1 MTKQAIQRKSAAS
14 RPGAPSLLSRIRLR
28 YVLFLLLLLSG
39 IAPLLIS
46 SLRLIDYNKD
56 ILKRQEMFLLTHSAR
71 SLADALSDDLA
82 QRHEQLRQI
91 GLGLSA
97 VPGFDSFEERLRE
110 PWVNAF
116 LLDFMR
122 DHPEIVDLRVI
133 DAQGNGLRLGNSQLP
148 QPVMTTVQQTLEA
161 VLNDGTSL
169 YRFVGLAENS
179 PGVAIAVSIP
189 IPNSSGQLIVQ
200 ALMEAPLRFLAERS
214 EVVLEELF
222 LIDHE
227 GKMLWS
233 IGAQPEIERALIA
246 SDLVQD
252 FRTMPFSVTGEYD
265 LEIGDAVLPT
275 LARVVPVLET
285 GWGVIAHKPAEK
297 AYPEVEEMVYNTGLW
312 SMALVLLALVVALIS
327 TRWLSQPIQN
337 LAEASHE
344 IAAGNF
350 DRRVDTKAMMV
361 TEITDLANDF
371 NRMSDYVENYIEQ
384 LRRAVQL
391 NKELFISSIRAFAAA
406 IDAKDPY
413 TRGHSERVAAY
424 SRAIARYLGLPKD
437 VQERVW
443 ISAVLHDVGK
453 IGVDDRVLKKGDVL
467 TPEEFDMMK
476 LHPVI
481 GADIVEPISEL
492 REMLPGIR
500 WHHEAWNGSGY
511 PDSLKGEEIPLMA
524 RIIGVA
530 DTFDAITTSRPYQK
544 ASSPDYAI
552 QIIRKLTGSKFDPK
566 ITTAFLLAWESG
578 QIAMER
584 AQADTASAE
593 MQPGAN
599 AQLRAVGT

>member
-1 MTKQAIQRKSAAS
+1 MATQPTSQKIESARLGFHA
-14 RPGAPSLLSRIRLR
+14 LLSRIRLR
-28 YVLFLLLLLSG
+28 YLLFLLLLLSG

-46 SLRLIDYNKD
+46 SLRLINYNKD

-91 GLGLSA
+91 GLGLIA
-97 VPGFDSFEERLRE
+97 VPGFDSFEKRLRE

-116 LLDFMR
+116 LLNFMR
-122 DHPEIVDLRVI
+122 DHPEIVDIRVI
-133 DAQGNGLRLGNSQLP
+133 DAQGNGLRLGNSNLP
-148 QPVMTTVQQTLEA
+148 QPVNQAVQQTLEA
-161 VLNDGTSL
+161 VLTDGTSL
-169 YRFVGLAENS
+169 YRFVGLAKNS
-179 PGVAIAVSIP
+179 PGVAIAVSIS
-189 IPNSSGQLIVQ
+189 IPNSSEQLVIQ

-222 LIDHE
+222 LIDAE

-233 IGAQPEIERALIA
+233 LGAQPEIEHALIA
-246 SDLVQD
+246 SGLVQD
-252 FRTMPFSVTGEYD
+252 FRRLPFSVTGEYD
-265 LEIGDAVLPT
+265 LEIGDRVFPT
-275 LARVVPVLET
+275 LARVVPILET
-285 GWGVIAHKPAEK
+285 GWGVIAHKPAEI
-297 AYPEVEEMVYNTGLW
+297 AYPEVEEMVYNTALW
-312 SMALVLLALVVALIS
+312 SIALVLLASVVALVS
-327 TRWLSQPIQN
+327 TRWLSKPIQK
-337 LAEASHE
+337 LAQASHE

-350 DRRVDTKAMMV
+350 DRRVETEGLVVA
-361 TEITDLANDF
+361 EITDLANDF

-384 LRRAVQL
+384 LRHAVQL

-453 IGVDDRVLKKGDVL
+453 IGVDDRVLKKGGVL

-481 GADIVEPISEL
+481 GADILEPISEL
-492 REMLPGIR
+492 HDMLPGIR

-511 PDSLKGEEIPLMA
+511 PDGLKGDEIPLMA

-544 ASSPDYAI
+544 ASPPEYAI
-552 QIIRKLTGSKFDPK
+552 QILHKLTGNKFDPK
-566 ITTAFLLAWESG
+566 ITTAFFLAWESG

-593 MQPGAN
+593 LRPGAA
-599 AQLRAVGT
+599 AQLSAVAT